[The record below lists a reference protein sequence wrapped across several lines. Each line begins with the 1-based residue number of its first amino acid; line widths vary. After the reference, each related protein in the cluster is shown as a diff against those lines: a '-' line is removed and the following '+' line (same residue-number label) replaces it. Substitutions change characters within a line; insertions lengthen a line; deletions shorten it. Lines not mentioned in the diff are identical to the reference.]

1 MTRNP
6 GQHLTRLERPADNE
20 PMSVEEALRVTDL
33 WFVTKREGGSSQAE
47 RQKAVEVLAAAVR
60 AALGPEVEP
69 EPSPPL
75 EVVTPS
81 EAAHWWKSHAR
92 APEQPTREA
101 RLMLAAV
108 VDHAVRVPNA
118 ASVDRFAQLYAAKAL
133 RDLAAAH
140 EPADDDDTAG
150 MPASLREVYRAG
162 MAAVVHDA
170 LERARAF
177 DHGGGQE

>member
-1 MTRNP
+1 V
-6 GQHLTRLERPADNE
+6 LTPETPA
-20 PMSVEEALRVTDL
+20 
-33 WFVTKREGGSSQAE
+33 
-47 RQKAVEVLAAAVR
+47 
-60 AALGPEVEP
+60 
-69 EPSPPL
+69 
-75 EVVTPS
+75 
-81 EAAHWWKSHAR
+81 EAAQWWKTSGR

-101 RLMLAAV
+101 ERMLAMV

-162 MAAVVHDA
+162 MAAVTRDA

-177 DHGGGQE
+177 DHGGGQG